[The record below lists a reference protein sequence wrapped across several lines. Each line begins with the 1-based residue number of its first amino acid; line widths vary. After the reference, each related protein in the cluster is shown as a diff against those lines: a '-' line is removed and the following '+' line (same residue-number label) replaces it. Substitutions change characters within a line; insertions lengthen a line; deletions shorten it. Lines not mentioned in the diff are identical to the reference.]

1 MTEFFLDIWRP
12 ILEILF
18 MWLVLYG
25 LLVFIKGTRA
35 VPVVRGLILLIVLFL
50 LSQKLGL
57 HAINWVLTKLFAL
70 SALAFLVIFQPELRR
85 GLAHIGQNRFFGF
98 FLREAQVID
107 EIIKAVLYLS
117 SRKIGA
123 LIAIERE
130 VSFNAYIE
138 TGILLDSKVSM
149 ELITT
154 IFMPNTPLHDGAMV
168 IKEQRI
174 VACGCLFPLTE
185 NPKVK
190 KMLGTRHRA
199 GIGLTEETDA
209 VCIIVSEE
217 TGAISI
223 ALRGKLT
230 RDLDE
235 IVLRK
240 ILRNIYRPRSPRPM
254 TIRKSR

>member
-1 MTEFFLDIWRP
+1 MVEFLANIWRP
-12 ILEILF
+12 VVEISF

-35 VPVVRGLILLIVLFL
+35 VPVVRGLILLIVLFI

-57 HAINWVLTKLFAL
+57 HAINWVLTKLFAF
-70 SALAFLVIFQPELRR
+70 SAVAFLVIFQPELRR

-98 FLREAQVID
+98 FLREKEVID
-107 EIIKAVLYLS
+107 QIVKAILYLS
-117 SRKIGA
+117 NRKIGA

-130 VSFNAYIE
+130 VSFTAYVE
-138 TGILLDSKVSM
+138 TGIPLDSKVSM

-154 IFMPNTPLHDGAMV
+154 VFMPNTSLHDGAMV
-168 IKEQRI
+168 IKGQRVI
-174 VACGCLFPLTE
+174 ACGCLFPLTQ
-185 NPKVK
+185 NPKVSK
-190 KMLGTRHRA
+190 ILGTRHRA

-209 VCIIVSEE
+209 VCILVSEE
-217 TGAISI
+217 TGAIAVSI
-223 ALRGKLT
+223 RGKLT

-240 ILRNIYRPRSPRPM
+240 ILKNIYRPKSPGIN
-254 TIRKSR
+254 TAK

>member
-1 MTEFFLDIWRP
+1 MVEFLANIWRP
-12 ILEILF
+12 VVEILF

-35 VPVVRGLILLIVLFL
+35 VPVVRGLILLIVLFI

-57 HAINWVLTKLFAL
+57 HAINWVLTKLFAF
-70 SALAFLVIFQPELRR
+70 SAVAFLVIFQPELRR

-98 FLREAQVID
+98 FLREKEVID
-107 EIIKAVLYLS
+107 QIVKAILYLS
-117 SRKIGA
+117 NRKIGA

-130 VSFNAYIE
+130 VSFTAYVE
-138 TGILLDSKVSM
+138 TGIRLDSKVSM

-154 IFMPNTPLHDGAMV
+154 VFMPNTPLHDGAMV
-168 IKEQRI
+168 IKGQRI
-174 VACGCLFPLTE
+174 IACGCLFPLTQ
-185 NPKVK
+185 NPKGSK
-190 KMLGTRHRA
+190 ILGTRHRA

-209 VCIIVSEE
+209 VCILVSEE
-217 TGAISI
+217 TGAIAMSI
-223 ALRGKLT
+223 RGKLT

-240 ILRNIYRPRSPRPM
+240 ILKNIYRPKSPG
-254 TIRKSR
+254 INAAK

>member
-1 MTEFFLDIWRP
+1 MVEFLANIWRP
-12 ILEILF
+12 VVEILF

-35 VPVVRGLILLIVLFL
+35 VPVVRGLILLIVLFI

-57 HAINWVLTKLFAL
+57 HAINWVLTKLFAF
-70 SALAFLVIFQPELRR
+70 SAVAFLVIFQPELRR

-98 FLREAQVID
+98 FLREKEVID
-107 EIIKAVLYLS
+107 QIVKAILYLS
-117 SRKIGA
+117 NRKIGA

-130 VSFNAYIE
+130 VRFTAYVE
-138 TGILLDSKVSM
+138 TGIPLDSKVSM

-154 IFMPNTPLHDGAMV
+154 VFMPNTPLHDGAMV
-168 IKEQRI
+168 IKGQRI
-174 VACGCLFPLTE
+174 IACGCLFPLTQ
-185 NPKVK
+185 NPKVSK
-190 KMLGTRHRA
+190 ILGTRHRA

-209 VCIIVSEE
+209 VCILVSEE
-217 TGAISI
+217 TGAIAMSI
-223 ALRGKLT
+223 RGKLT

-240 ILRNIYRPRSPRPM
+240 ILKNIYRP
-254 TIRKSR
+254 KSQGINVAK